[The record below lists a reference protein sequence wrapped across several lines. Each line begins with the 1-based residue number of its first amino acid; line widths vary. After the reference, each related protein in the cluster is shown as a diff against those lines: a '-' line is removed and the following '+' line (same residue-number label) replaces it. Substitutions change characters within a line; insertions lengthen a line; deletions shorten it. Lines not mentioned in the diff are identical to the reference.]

1 MADKNFARSGTAD
14 TDLLADDDPLS
25 ELARLVNF
33 EPRPVQGVSKSHS
46 EAAQAAPRYE
56 NPVLALEDE
65 LMRAFE
71 QFDMPIRGAVE
82 PVVAEKVTP
91 HHIEPVFDEPAP
103 VVESHDA
110 QLDDAPS
117 RDLPVHHAARQEPAF
132 EEHPE
137 PVFANDIASSEEGV
151 VDAQRDDTE
160 LEADPA
166 LLLADELE
174 AVLHDVPSVDAK
186 STPHAGQV
194 FAERFEPR
202 FEEPARNEPVLE
214 TYTPAQPDA
223 VQPAFLGLQP
233 VSTDESLL
241 DDVGL
246 ALERE
251 LELSIGDGFA
261 DELFAVEPA
270 QGNAQGA
277 DASFVEPLAVEVVE
291 SHVEPRFDGLTADNA
306 VAEDAQPF
314 QAESVYE
321 REEPHFVEA
330 MPYQTRED
338 HARVVAEAETQW
350 QAEEPAFAPEPDYQV
365 ESVAKG
371 QGYDHDA
378 LLADIERYPVPESR
392 SAVSSASVAA
402 VAISARNPPA
412 NISAIFGRATPVAH
426 RGPAVEK
433 AIIPPVVEKTTTAI
447 VEPVRKPIVETV
459 QAPVV
464 EARREPVALPV
475 AAAEPEIDLDN
486 MEFDLSD
493 IDLDLSDF
501 SLDDEPVKHETKP
514 VVAVAEVKV
523 PEKKAEVV
531 KPVEVQ
537 AVVRREPAVAVPVST
552 YTRPQPLAVET
563 NDGALP
569 FDPSMIAD
577 TDEGVSPVTE
587 VDVPQLPVIEKEKPP
602 VYQPDYD
609 FDIDAEMAQLFS
621 EPAAKAKG
629 ESRQAGVA
637 AVAAAASNSQPTAQ
651 INDVDD
657 FERALEEDFRRSLNQ
672 PERMAIPVDPGQ
684 ASPLYSGDG
693 YDDEPARPRRGLLI
707 AASIAGLVLIGG
719 GGVYA
724 WSAFTSG
731 SVGSGEPR
739 VILADKEPV
748 KVVPEEKGGK
758 TVPNQDKAV
767 YDRVAGDN
775 ASTPQQEQLV
785 TSTEEPVDVVQRTLT
800 PETLPFDGPED
811 GVEAV
816 IAAENENRVLP
827 GVDEPATATA
837 DGGNKPLVSP
847 RKVKTMIVKPDGTLV
862 AREEIVT
869 EPATETAQIDAKATG
884 TTGTASGE
892 AATNATLDA
901 NASLRDEQ
909 GATDGQPRSALA
921 EAADAEVDDT
931 APVRTVKTTTIG
943 ATSTSTDGNT
953 PVPVTRPIDQPV
965 TVVGTVTENG
975 NVRDTQTA
983 EATPTQAQQTAEQT
997 QVAAVAPGSY
1007 VIQIASLP
1015 SEAEAQK
1022 SYNSLSSKFGS
1033 VIGGRGVDI
1042 KKAEIP
1048 NKGTF
1053 FRVRIPAGSR
1063 DEANSL
1069 CSRYKSAGGSCLV
1082 TR

>member
-46 EAAQAAPRYE
+46 AAVETVPRYE

-71 QFDMPIRGAVE
+71 QFDMPARARSE
-82 PVVAEKVTP
+82 PVVAEKVVP
-91 HHIEPVFDEPAP
+91 RHVEPVFEAPVP
-103 VVESHDA
+103 VVEDRDA
-110 QLDDAPS
+110 LLDDAPS
-117 RDLPVHHAARQEPAF
+117 RDVPERHVARQEPAF
-132 EEHPE
+132 EARPE
-137 PVFANDIASSEEGV
+137 PVFEDRNASLQSEVAIA
-151 VDAQRDDTE
+151 DARQD
-160 LEADPA
+160 EAGPDADSA

-174 AVLHDVPSVDAK
+174 AVLYDVPSIDTK
-186 STPHAGQV
+186 STQHAGQA
-194 FAERFEPR
+194 FAGRFEPR

-223 VQPAFLGLQP
+223 DQPAFLGLQP
-233 VSTDESLL
+233 VSTDASQL

-246 ALERE
+246 DLERE

-261 DELFAVEPA
+261 DELFAAEPEQGDA
-270 QGNAQGA
+270 QGV
-277 DASFVEPLAVEVVE
+277 DASFVEPMAVEVVE
-291 SHVEPRFDGLTADNA
+291 SYVEPRFDGLTAGDA
-306 VAEDAQPF
+306 VAEAAQPF
-314 QAESVYE
+314 QAEAAYE

-330 MPYQTRED
+330 MPYQTREE

-350 QAEEPAFAPEPDYQV
+350 QAEEPVFVPEPDYQV

-371 QGYDHDA
+371 QDYDHDA

-392 SAVSSASVAA
+392 SQVASATVAA
-402 VAISARNPPA
+402 AASAAISARNPPA

-426 RGPAVEK
+426 RGPVAEK
-433 AIIPPVVEKTTTAI
+433 AMPPVVAEKAVTPPVVQKATT
-447 VEPVRKPIVETV
+447 PIVETV
-459 QAPVV
+459 QAPVA
-464 EARREPVALPV
+464 EARREPVAV
-475 AAAEPEIDLDN
+475 AEPEIDLDN

-493 IDLDLSDF
+493 IDLDLSDLSF
-501 SLDDEPVKHETKP
+501 NDEPVRQESKP
-514 VVAVAEVKV
+514 AIAVAEAKA
-523 PEKKAEVV
+523 PERKAEAV

-537 AVVRREPAVAVPVST
+537 AAVRREPVVAVPVST
-552 YTRPQPLAVET
+552 YTRPQPIAVET

-577 TDEGVSPVTE
+577 TDVGVSPVTE
-587 VDVPQLPVIEKEKPP
+587 LDVPHLPVIEKEKPP

-621 EPAAKAKG
+621 EPTAKAKG
-629 ESRQAGVA
+629 ESRQATVS
-637 AVAAAASNSQPTAQ
+637 VAAAEKQPTTQ

-684 ASPLYSGDG
+684 ASPLYAGDG
-693 YDDEPARPRRGLLI
+693 YDDESARPRRGLLI

-724 WSAFTSG
+724 WSAFTG
-731 SVGSGEPR
+731 GTVGSGEPR
-739 VILADKEPV
+739 VILADKEPI

-775 ASTPQQEQLV
+775 ANTPQQEQLV
-785 TSTEEPVDVVQRTLT
+785 TSTEEPIDVVQRTLT

-816 IAAENENRVLP
+816 IAADDENRVLP

-869 EPATETAQIDAKATG
+869 EPATEIAQIDAKATG

-901 NASLRDEQ
+901 NASLRAEQ
-909 GATDGQPRSALA
+909 GAAEGQPRSALA

-943 ATSTSTDGNT
+943 ATNTATDGNT
-953 PVPVTRPIDQPV
+953 PVPVTRPVDQPV

-975 NVRDTQTA
+975 NVRGTEIA
-983 EATPTQAQQTAEQT
+983 EATPTQTQQTAEQT

-1022 SYNSLSSKFGS
+1022 SYSSLSSKFGS

-1063 DEANSL
+1063 EEANSL

>member
-46 EAAQAAPRYE
+46 DAAQAVPRYE

-71 QFDMPIRGAVE
+71 QFDMPTRGAVE
-82 PVVAEKVTP
+82 PVVAEKATP
-91 HHIEPVFDEPAP
+91 RHIEPVFEEPAP
-103 VVESHDA
+103 VAEDHHALVKE
-110 QLDDAPS
+110 APS
-117 RDLPVHHAARQEPAF
+117 RDLPVHHGVRQEPVF
-132 EEHPE
+132 EERPE
-137 PVFANDIASSEEGV
+137 PVFADDVASSPQSEEV
-151 VDAQRDDTE
+151 VVEARPNETE
-160 LEADPA
+160 LDADPA

-214 TYTPAQPDA
+214 TYTPARPDA
-223 VQPAFLGLQP
+223 IQPAFLGLQP
-233 VSTDESLL
+233 VSADESLL

-261 DELFAVEPA
+261 DELFAVEPD
-270 QGNAQGA
+270 QGDTQGA
-277 DASFVEPLAVEVVE
+277 NASFAEPMAVEVVE
-291 SHVEPRFDGLTADNA
+291 SDVEARFDGLTADYA

-314 QAESVYE
+314 RAESVYE
-321 REEPHFVEA
+321 REDPHFVEA

-350 QAEEPAFAPEPDYQV
+350 QAEEPAFVPEPDYQV

-371 QGYDHDA
+371 QDYDHDA

-392 SAVSSASVAA
+392 SQATSAAAAA
-402 VAISARNPPA
+402 VAISSRNPPA
-412 NISAIFGRATPVAH
+412 NISAIFGRATPVAQ
-426 RGPAVEK
+426 RGSVVEK
-433 AIIPPVVEKTTTAI
+433 AITAPVVEKTVTAI
-447 VEPVRKPIVETV
+447 VEPVSKPVVETV

-475 AAAEPEIDLDN
+475 AAAEPEIDLDAI
-486 MEFDLSD
+486 EFDLSD
-493 IDLDLSDF
+493 IDLDLTDF
-501 SLDDEPVKHETKP
+501 SLDDEPVKQEIKP
-514 VVAVAEVKV
+514 AVVVAEVKV

-537 AVVRREPAVAVPVST
+537 AAVRREPAVAVPVST

-577 TDEGVSPVTE
+577 TDEGVSPVAE

-621 EPAAKAKG
+621 EPTAKAKG
-629 ESRQAGVA
+629 ETRQ
-637 AVAAAASNSQPTAQ
+637 VAAAAAAVSESQPTAQ

-724 WSAFTSG
+724 WSAFTGG
-731 SVGSGEPR
+731 SAGSGEPR

-816 IAAENENRVLP
+816 IAAEEENRVLP

-909 GATDGQPRSALA
+909 NATEGQPRSALA
-921 EAADAEVDDT
+921 EAADAEVEGT

-953 PVPVTRPIDQPV
+953 PVPATRPIDQPV

-983 EATPTQAQQTAEQT
+983 EATPTQT
-997 QVAAVAPGSY
+997 
-1007 VIQIASLP
+1007 
-1015 SEAEAQK
+1015 
-1022 SYNSLSSKFGS
+1022 
-1033 VIGGRGVDI
+1033 
-1042 KKAEIP
+1042 
-1048 NKGTF
+1048 
-1053 FRVRIPAGSR
+1053 
-1063 DEANSL
+1063 
-1069 CSRYKSAGGSCLV
+1069 
-1082 TR
+1082 